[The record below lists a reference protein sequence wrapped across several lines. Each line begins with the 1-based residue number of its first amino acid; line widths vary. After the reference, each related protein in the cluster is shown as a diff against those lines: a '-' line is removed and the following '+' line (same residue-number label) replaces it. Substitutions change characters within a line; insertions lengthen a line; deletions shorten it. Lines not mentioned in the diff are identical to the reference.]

1 MDARL
6 GIYIHIP
13 FCASKCGYCDFYS
26 KAGCAGQ
33 MPRYQQALLTHIQEA
48 APRIAPAYIDTVYFG
63 GGTPSYYGAKRLCE
77 ILEAVKCTGRL
88 LKSAEITVEA
98 NPDSMKRAELRQL
111 RKAGVNRLSI
121 GMQSANNDIL
131 KMIGRRH
138 NFKQVEMAVKNAR
151 AAGFDNISL
160 DLIYGLP
167 SQTRSEW
174 ADTLAKALELH
185 PEHISGYGL
194 KLEPGT
200 PMYAYSGSP
209 LLPDDDEQANMY
221 LCMVETLERYGYAQ
235 YEISNFCIKGYES
248 RHNLKYWRLEDY
260 MGFGPGAHSCM
271 GRLRYSYVRDLDGY
285 ISGVSGDGN
294 MIDEYEQIG
303 DFERGAEYLMLGM
316 RTVYGISQQEY
327 YAIYRSDFSGIEQTL
342 REFQARGWA
351 LEQDG
356 RWRFTPSGFLLSNVL
371 IGKLLE
377 AQTDRKA
384 KGNPWMKPQIDKTE
398 RKELPPGEMEAF
410 QDTYRNNPILAG
422 RDRDR

>member
-26 KAGCAGQ
+26 KAGCSDQ

-48 APRIAPAYIDTVYFG
+48 APRIAPAYIDSVYFG

-77 ILEAVKCTGRL
+77 ILETVKCTGRL
-88 LKSAEITVEA
+88 LKNAEITVEA
-98 NPDSMKRAELRQL
+98 NPDSMKPVELRQL
-111 RKAGVNRLSI
+111 RRAGVNRLSI

-138 NFKQVEMAVKNAR
+138 NYKQVEMAMKNAR
-151 AAGFDNISL
+151 SAGFDNISL

-167 SQTRSEW
+167 SQTKSEW

-200 PMYAYSGSP
+200 PMYAYNGSP
-209 LLPDDDEQANMY
+209 LIPGDDEQADMY
-221 LCMVETLERYGYAQ
+221 LCMVETLERYGYTQ

-271 GRLRYSYVRDLDGY
+271 GHLRYSYVRDLDGY
-285 ISGVSGDGN
+285 ISGVLGN
-294 MIDEYEQIG
+294 ADMIDEYEQIG

-327 YAIYRSDFSGIEQTL
+327 YSIYRSDFSGIEQTL
-342 REFQARGWA
+342 REFQERGWA
-351 LEQDG
+351 FEQDG

-384 KGNPWMKPQIDKTE
+384 EGNPWMKPQIDKTE
-398 RKELPPGEMEAF
+398 RKKLPPGEMEAF
-410 QDTYRNNPILAG
+410 QDTYRKNPILAG
-422 RDRDR
+422 KDRDR

>member
-26 KAGCAGQ
+26 KAGCKEQ
-33 MPRYQQALLTHIQEA
+33 MPRYQQALLMHIEEA
-48 APRIAPAYIDTVYFG
+48 ASRIAPAYIDTVYFG

-98 NPDSMKRAELRQL
+98 NPDSMKPAELRQL
-111 RKAGVNRLSI
+111 RKAGVNRLSV

-174 ADTLAKALELH
+174 ADTLARALELH

-200 PMYAYSGSP
+200 PMYAYHDTP
-209 LLPDDDEQANMY
+209 LIPDDDEQADMY
-221 LCMVETLERYGYAQ
+221 LCMVETLERYGYTQ

-271 GRLRYSYVRDLDGY
+271 GRQRYSYVRDLDGY
-285 ISGVSGDGN
+285 IAGVLGDAD

-316 RTVYGISQQEY
+316 RTVYGISQKEY
-327 YAIYRSDFSGIEQTL
+327 YAIYRSDFSGIERTL
-342 REFQARGWA
+342 REFEARGWA
-351 LEQDG
+351 VQQGD

-384 KGNPWMKPQIDKTE
+384 ESNPWMKPQIDQVE

-410 QDTYRNNPILAG
+410 QDTYRRNPILSG
-422 RDRDR
+422 KDRDE

>member
-1 MDARL
+1 
-6 GIYIHIP
+6 
-13 FCASKCGYCDFYS
+13 
-26 KAGCAGQ
+26 
-33 MPRYQQALLTHIQEA
+33 
-48 APRIAPAYIDTVYFG
+48 
-63 GGTPSYYGAKRLCE
+63 
-77 ILEAVKCTGRL
+77 
-88 LKSAEITVEA
+88 
-98 NPDSMKRAELRQL
+98 
-111 RKAGVNRLSI
+111 
-121 GMQSANNDIL
+121 
-131 KMIGRRH
+131 
-138 NFKQVEMAVKNAR
+138 
-151 AAGFDNISL
+151 
-160 DLIYGLP
+160 
-167 SQTRSEW
+167 
-174 ADTLAKALELH
+174 
-185 PEHISGYGL
+185 
-194 KLEPGT
+194 
-200 PMYAYSGSP
+200 
-209 LLPDDDEQANMY
+209 
-221 LCMVETLERYGYAQ
+221 
-235 YEISNFCIKGYES
+235 
-248 RHNLKYWRLEDY
+248 

-384 KGNPWMKPQIDKTE
+384 EGNPWMKPQIDKTE